1 MNAMAGLPH
10 FGRCYPLLYRSINHF
25 RSCHPIRCCAH
36 SAEVKQNKTI
46 SIPDRIERGPT
57 DILRALASTVKKDV
71 TAPHYKYMDDPFL
84 IPQSNLNRRAYA
96 LSRESGR
103 KAAKYFMDNY
113 PQFFFRDDA
122 EPKIP
127 AFSYK
132 DSFGP
137 ETTVSESDMVAC
149 ISCGEVQ
156 NTIQVF
162 RNCQQQKVDL
172 SDEVKQSLLQF
183 LCFHNSQDTA
193 DPEFMEERWFK
204 NRDAGSEK
212 KKKWID
218 DSVAEEVFLTM
229 AVKTPEAINAMICGY
244 SRHNASDKALSMFQ
258 DAKSND
264 IKLETEAYNHILKM
278 VIFAKGSGDS
288 RWEMILDILRDMR
301 NTDTSP
307 DLGTFNE
314 ILSVLSRQQTWR
326 HAKNMAL
333 KITAEMN
340 RLGIEPSLATFDH
353 MLKIFTYDKTGNAA
367 PEILYSIIDYLSGRR
382 LQIRD
387 PNDVLFFMRAMLICH
402 ENISDVDLA
411 YKIHD
416 LLCTGENNKLIG
428 DSYKESVYYQNFV
441 KLMATSESM
450 EQLMEFYEKYVP
462 NTYIPDPDVMK
473 AIIEAAAF
481 HESYNNIPLLWS
493 DCVSFEYV
501 TRDNIMS
508 AFVSAIVNANTS
520 DDSIREKFVT
530 VTEDMINRFD
540 SHLKDSRSAA
550 ASGKS

>member
-1 MNAMAGLPH
+1 MAGLPH
-10 FGRCYPLLYRSINHF
+10 LARNPLLYRNLNHF
-25 RSCHPIRCCAH
+25 ISCHPKRCCAH
-36 SAEVKQNKTI
+36 ASQVKKKTI

-103 KAAKYFMDNY
+103 KAAKFFMDNY
-113 PQFFFRDDA
+113 PQYFFRDDA
-122 EPKIP
+122 EPKVP

-137 ETTVSESDMVAC
+137 ETTVSESDLVAC

-156 NTIQVF
+156 NAIQVF
-162 RNCQQQKVDL
+162 RNCRKQKVKL
-172 SDEVKQSLLQF
+172 SDEVIESLLQF
-183 LCFHNSQDTA
+183 LCFHNSQDMP
-193 DPEFMEERWFK
+193 DPDFAEERWFK
-204 NRDAGSEK
+204 SRDAGSDK

-218 DSVAEEVFLTM
+218 DSVAEEVFHSM
-229 AVKTPEAINAMICGY
+229 AVKTPEAVNAMICGY
-244 SRHNASDKALSMFQ
+244 SRHNASEKALQLFEA
-258 DAKSND
+258 AKSNNV
-264 IKLETEAYNHILKM
+264 KLETEAYNHIIKM
-278 VIFAKGSGDS
+278 VTFAKGSGDG

-301 NTDTSP
+301 NTGTCP
-307 DLGTFNE
+307 DVGTFNE

-333 KITAEMN
+333 KITAEMK
-340 RLGIEPSLATFDH
+340 RLRIEPSLATFDH
-353 MLKIFTYDKTGNAA
+353 MIKIHTYDKTGNAA
-367 PEILYSIIDYLSGRR
+367 PEILYSIIDYLSGRQ

-387 PNDVLFFMRAMLICH
+387 PHDVLFFMRAMIVCN
-402 ENISDVDLA
+402 ENLSDVDLA
-411 YKIHD
+411 YKVHE
-416 LLCTGENNKLIG
+416 LLCIGENNKLIG

-462 NTYIPDPDVMK
+462 NTYIPEPDVMK

-481 HESYNNIPLLWS
+481 HESYKTIPTLWS
-493 DCVSFEYV
+493 DCVSFEYAI
-501 TRDNIMS
+501 RDQIMS
-508 AFVSAIVNANTS
+508 AFVTAILNANTS
-520 DDSIREKFVT
+520 DESIRDSFVT
-530 VTEDMINRFD
+530 VIDDLISRFD
-540 SHLKDSRSAA
+540 THLKESRAA
-550 ASGKS
+550 TASGKS